1 MIDEFALGVIRLS
14 TTKFTYFSSSST
26 PMSSEALQSYI
37 TGLEKGFYKNPL
49 SKVFSFE
56 QICEAHSYM
65 ETNKACGKIVVT
77 LT

>member
-1 MIDEFALGVIRLS
+1 
-14 TTKFTYFSSSST
+14 
-26 PMSSEALQSYI
+26 
-37 TGLEKGFYKNPL
+37 GLEKGIFKNPL

-56 QICEAHSYM
+56 QICDAHTYM